1 MLDMPTQ
8 ISRYEEMA
16 TLSSRMVE
24 AARGKDWDS
33 LVSLEKSVS
42 ALRKSLAD
50 EDNAGLS
57 SADMERKAALI
68 QQILVDDAE
77 IRRHTEPWMEHLR
90 KFLGDASKKKQVDR
104 AYGGF

>member
-57 SADMERKAALI
+57 SVDMERKAALI